1 MIPVSPL
8 GRLRDSTTQAKTD
21 LYEASGLKLGFAFAH
36 VFQGIT
42 DSLPGTDKSGTA
54 TVTDFVGT
62 WDLIDRGKPTQGQL
76 IAHVQGRWDY
86 GTTAPEDLGFVSLAS
101 AIGTADTFAKY
112 SPRFVLRNLYWRQG
126 SPEAGWS
133 YRLGKITPDGILSS
147 SAHLDSQLTF
157 LPSGGVSSL
166 AIAFPD
172 SGWGAVGAWYPTDR
186 TALVGLVSDANA
198 DRFDTGDIG
207 ASDFFVGGEFN
218 VKVAPKTENAGFSK
232 LTLWHTDGTKDGQPI
247 NAMTGRS
254 GWGFFGKYE
263 QELTDDGRLVGILR
277 YGRSFNDSAFYEQ
290 QAGAHLLFF
299 EPRAITRLQND
310 VVGAAFNWAKATAS
324 GTRDEYNLEIF
335 YRFPIVPE
343 LDTTLS
349 YQSVINP
356 AFTRDIDHASVFS
369 LRLRTVF

>member
-1 MIPVSPL
+1 
-8 GRLRDSTTQAKTD
+8 
-21 LYEASGLKLGFAFAH
+21 
-36 VFQGIT
+36 
-42 DSLPGTDKSGTA
+42 
-54 TVTDFVGT
+54 
-62 WDLIDRGKPTQGQL
+62 
-76 IAHVQGRWDY
+76 
-86 GTTAPEDLGFVSLAS
+86 
-101 AIGTADTFAKY
+101 
-112 SPRFVLRNLYWRQG
+112 
-126 SPEAGWS
+126 
-133 YRLGKITPDGILSS
+133 
-147 SAHLDSQLTF
+147 
-157 LPSGGVSSL
+157 
-166 AIAFPD
+166 
-172 SGWGAVGAWYPTDR
+172 
-186 TALVGLVSDANA
+186 
-198 DRFDTGDIG
+198 
-207 ASDFFVGGEFN
+207 
-218 VKVAPKTENAGFSK
+218 
-232 LTLWHTDGTKDGQPI
+232 
-247 NAMTGRS
+247 MTGRS

-349 YQSVINP
+349 YQSFINP